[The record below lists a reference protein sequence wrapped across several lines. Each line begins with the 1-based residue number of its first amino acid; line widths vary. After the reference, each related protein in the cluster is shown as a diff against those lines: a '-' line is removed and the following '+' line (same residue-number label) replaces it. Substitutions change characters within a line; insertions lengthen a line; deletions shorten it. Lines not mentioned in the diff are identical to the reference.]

1 MTTSNLRGTR
11 GRKFKSDI
19 NVVPYIDVMLVL
31 LIIFMVVAPLTTPST
46 IDLPKAGRST
56 QPPSD
61 YIEIELKADGS
72 ASIGIHVEYGDQ
84 ASSPSYVQASQR
96 DDLMK
101 RLVAIHSK
109 HPDLPLMISA
119 DKSIK
124 YDEVVQTIA
133 QANKAGIARVGLSAR

>member
-1 MTTSNLRGTR
+1 MTTSNMRGTR
-11 GRKFKSDI
+11 TRKFKSEI

-56 QPPSD
+56 QPPTD
-61 YIEIELKADGS
+61 YIEIELKVDGS
-72 ASIGIHVEYGDQ
+72 ASIGIHGQCYDK
-84 ASSPSYVQASQR
+84 ARQR
-96 DDLMK
+96 EDLMR
-101 RLVAIHSK
+101 RLSAIHSK

-119 DKSIK
+119 DKNIK

-133 QANKAGIARVGLSAR
+133 QAKETGIARVGLSAR

>member
-1 MTTSNLRGTR
+1 MTTSSMRGSRT
-11 GRKFKSDI
+11 RKFKSEI

-46 IDLPKAGRST
+46 IDLPKAGRSS

-72 ASIGIHVEYGDQ
+72 ASIGIHGQSLEK
-84 ASSPSYVQASQR
+84 ASER
-96 DDLMK
+96 RDLMS
-101 RLVAIHSK
+101 RLVAIHAK
-109 HPDLPLMISA
+109 RPDLPLMISA
-119 DKSIK
+119 DKNIK

-133 QANKAGIARVGLSAR
+133 QAKETGIARVGLSAR

>member
-1 MTTSNLRGTR
+1 MSTSNLRGSR

-46 IDLPKAGRST
+46 IDLPKAGRSSR
-56 QPPSD
+56 PPSD

-72 ASIGIHVEYGDQ
+72 ASIGIHGQTYDQ
-84 ASSPSYVQASQR
+84 TRQR
-96 DDLMK
+96 EDLMK
-101 RLVAIHSK
+101 RLVAVHGK
-109 HPDLPLMISA
+109 HPELPLMISA